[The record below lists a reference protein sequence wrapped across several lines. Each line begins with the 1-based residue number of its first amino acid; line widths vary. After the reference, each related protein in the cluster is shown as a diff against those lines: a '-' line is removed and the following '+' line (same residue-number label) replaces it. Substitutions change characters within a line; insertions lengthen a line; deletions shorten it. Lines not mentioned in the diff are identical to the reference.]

1 MTVNYSILSSKYAII
16 ENTPLRVPGITIIP
30 HYATSHTNISV
41 MFSWEFR
48 DAVGNAM
55 QLCVAPA

>member
-41 MFSWEFR
+41 MFS
-48 DAVGNAM
+48 
-55 QLCVAPA
+55 